1 VVRYLIAHGVTA
13 QRLGAAGY
21 AALHPL
27 APNATAA
34 GRARNRRVDI
44 VLQRLYP
51 VPPQTPAP

>member
-1 VVRYLIAHGVTA
+1 MVRYLIAHGVTA
-13 QRLGAAGY
+13 QRLGAAGF

-27 APNATAA
+27 APNTTAA

-51 VPPQTPAP
+51 APPQTSTP